1 MYNVSIHHNFSSI
14 GNIFGPMFF
23 QEMYNFPFYRT
34 LSPLKLV
41 FFLKL
46 ILKNNLDKHFCRV
59 CEKYDVRLTQFSL
72 LLREVAKKLHALG
85 VDTDWEEPILWSF
98 LAEATLTSS
107 AL

>member
-1 MYNVSIHHNFSSI
+1 
-14 GNIFGPMFF
+14 MFF
-23 QEMYNFPFYRT
+23 PRNVQFPLLPNAFPT
-34 LSPLKLV
+34 KISV
-41 FFLKL
+41 FLKL